1 MSVKHRLAQILL
13 VEDNEGDVL
22 LTREAF
28 DAARF
33 RNKLHVARDGDEA
46 LDFLFRRGAFE
57 TAERPDII
65 LLDLNLPKTD
75 GKDVL
80 AEIKKDDVLKRI
92 PTIILTSSESDNDV
106 LESYNLNANCYVVKP
121 VDAVKFMDV
130 IQKVENFWIDIV
142 YLPGE

>member
-1 MSVKHRLAQILL
+1 MSTQHQLAQILL

-22 LTREAF
+22 LTKEAF
-28 DAARF
+28 HAARF

-46 LDFLFRRGAFE
+46 LEFLFKRGEFKNAV
-57 TAERPDII
+57 TPDIV

-92 PTIILTSSESDNDV
+92 PTIILTSSESDSDV
-106 LESYNLNANCYVVKP
+106 LESYDLNANCYVVKP
-121 VDAVKFMDV
+121 VDAKKFIGV
-130 IQKVENFWIDIV
+130 IQQVENFWIDIV
-142 YLPGE
+142 CLPSE

>member
-1 MSVKHRLAQILL
+1 MSAKHRLAQILL

-22 LTREAF
+22 LTKEAF

-33 RNKLHVARDGDEA
+33 RNELHIARDGDEA
-46 LDFLFRRGAFE
+46 LDFLFQRGKFE
-57 TAERPDII
+57 NAARPDII

-80 AEIKKDDVLKRI
+80 AEIKKDEALKRI
-92 PTIILTSSESDNDV
+92 PTIILTSSESDSDV
-106 LESYNLNANCYVVKP
+106 LESYDLNANCYVVKP
-121 VDAVKFMDV
+121 VDAMKFMDV